1 MQEIKVLIADDHQLV
16 IEGIRA
22 LLADVENI
30 TVVGEAV
37 NGKDCFEK
45 LASIDADVVLMDMD
59 MPIMSGIDATRLIAK
74 TYPNIKVLALTM
86 YNEKALITKMLEA
99 GTVGYMLKNI
109 GKEELQR
116 AITTVNDGEQY
127 FSSEIPITLSRP
139 TTMNT
144 IPEVQ
149 EKALDLLTP
158 RELEILVHIAE
169 GLSNSEIGKKLFI
182 SSRTVDT
189 HRTNLM
195 KKLDVHNVAGLIRFA
210 IQNDLIK

>member
-1 MQEIKVLIADDHQLV
+1 MQEIRVLIADDHQMV

-30 TVVGEAV
+30 SIIGEAT
-37 NGKDCFEK
+37 NGRDCFKK
-45 LASIDADVVLMDMD
+45 LAKIDADVVLMDMD

-74 TYPNIKVLALTM
+74 TYPHIKVIALTM

-99 GTVGYMLKNI
+99 GTEGYILKNI
-109 GKEELQR
+109 GKDELR
-116 AITTVNDGEQY
+116 LAIETVNNGEQF

-139 TTMNT
+139 TAVNT
-144 IPEVQ
+144 IPENQVD
-149 EKALDLLTP
+149 ALTKLTK
-158 RELEILVHIAE
+158 RELEILGYIAQ
-169 GLSNSEIGKKLFI
+169 GLSNNEIGEELFI

-210 IQNDLIK
+210 IQNDLVK

>member
-1 MQEIKVLIADDHQLV
+1 MQEIKVLITDDHQLV

-37 NGKDCFEK
+37 NGKDCLEK

-59 MPIMSGIDATRLIAK
+59 MPIMSGIDATQLIAK

-109 GKEELQR
+109 GK
-116 AITTVNDGEQY
+116 
-127 FSSEIPITLSRP
+127 
-139 TTMNT
+139 
-144 IPEVQ
+144 
-149 EKALDLLTP
+149 
-158 RELEILVHIAE
+158 
-169 GLSNSEIGKKLFI
+169 
-182 SSRTVDT
+182 
-189 HRTNLM
+189 
-195 KKLDVHNVAGLIRFA
+195 
-210 IQNDLIK
+210 